1 MNKIKDERLVLRN
14 LKNIRIAFLFQTLG
28 IIIILCKEHFMDGKS
43 FSDIPLF
50 LVFILTGVIMSFLNM
65 GISVDNEDPEKSSI
79 FNSYK
84 WILILSITVGA
95 LFIFISLIFSNEIPF
110 TRALI
115 GGLIVFIC
123 FLAAFSV
130 GYFIKKNHS
139 DGLDD

>member
-28 IIIILCKEHFMDGKS
+28 IITILCKEHFMDGKS
-43 FSDIPLF
+43 FSDLPLF
-50 LVFILTGVIMSFLNM
+50 LVFILTGVIMSFLSM
-65 GISVDNEDPEKSSI
+65 GISVDNEVPEKSSI
-79 FNSYK
+79 LNSYK

-95 LFIFISLIFSNEIPF
+95 LFTFISLMSSNEIPF

-123 FLAAFSV
+123 FLVAFSV
-130 GYFIKKNHS
+130 GYFMKKKRS

>member
-1 MNKIKDERLVLRN
+1 MGNLVSL
-14 LKNIRIAFLFQTLG
+14 
-28 IIIILCKEHFMDGKS
+28 E
-43 FSDIPLF
+43 
-50 LVFILTGVIMSFLNM
+50 ILTKKPSTSISGGSSPGVVMSFLNM
-65 GISVDNEDPEKSSI
+65 GISVDNEGPEKSSI

-95 LFIFISLIFSNEIPF
+95 LFTFISLMFSNEILF